1 LLSAETSIIIASAIG
16 AFGTIL
22 AGLIGVWRSMD
33 SMKKSNDD
41 DHGRV
46 QEKLDGLKTDVQEI
60 KDDVKSLDTRIDD
73 HFVWH
78 MNPEGKP
85 KL

>member
-1 LLSAETSIIIASAIG
+1 LSAETSIIIAASIG
-16 AFGTIL
+16 AFGTII

-46 QEKLDGLKTDVQEI
+46 QEKLDGLKTGVQEI

-78 MNPEGKP
+78 INKEGKAG
-85 KL
+85 L

>member
-1 LLSAETSIIIASAIG
+1 
-16 AFGTIL
+16 
-22 AGLIGVWRSMD
+22 MD

-46 QEKLDGLKTDVQEI
+46 QEKLDGLKTGVQEI

-78 MNPEGKP
+78 INKEGKAG
-85 KL
+85 L